1 MKQDQQKHVVI
12 IAVGVL
18 AVLLSSCFGALAG
31 GAFGYWAGRRSVT
44 RSLSPSSLPEWE
56 RVPVQPEGPA
66 PTPLPSQAVGA
77 LITEVV
83 EDTPAAQAGIEA
95 GDLIVAVDGVPIDG
109 QRVLERIIRSHQPG
123 DRVEITLWRN
133 GRERTVSVRLA
144 QNPED
149 SDVGYL
155 GVYYQI
161 QP

>member
-1 MKQDQQKHVVI
+1 
-12 IAVGVL
+12 
-18 AVLLSSCFGALAG
+18 
-31 GAFGYWAGRRSVT
+31 
-44 RSLSPSSLPEWE
+44 
-56 RVPVQPEGPA
+56 
-66 PTPLPSQAVGA
+66 